1 MHLFWDSILEA
12 IRLLGS
18 LNAYVFQVI
27 GLSLEVSGSA
37 VLIGLIIGIPL
48 GLWLGLSKFRGRSAL
63 VALVNTGL
71 GLPPVVVGLFVLMML
86 SRRGPLGF
94 LGLLYSPPA
103 MVIAQVILATPYVA
117 AITMSAVASLPPEMR
132 LQALGLGASR
142 AQAVWS
148 VLKEARMG
156 VMTGVIAGF
165 GAVISEVGAV
175 MMVGGNIAT
184 TDGNKTRV
192 LTTAIVQESRMGHFG
207 VALALG
213 LILLALAFSAMF
225 FLTRFQESMPGAR
238 MSGTRWKGAK
248 S

>member
-1 MHLFWDSILEA
+1 MQLFWDSILEA
-12 IRLLGS
+12 FRLLGS
-18 LNAYVFQVI
+18 LNSYVFQVI

-37 VLIGLIIGIPL
+37 VLIGLVIGIPF
-48 GLWLGLSKFRGRSAL
+48 GLWLGLSTFRGRSVV
-63 VALVNTGL
+63 VALLNTGL
-71 GLPPVVVGLFVLMML
+71 GLPPTVVGLVVLMVL

-117 AITMSAVASLPPEMR
+117 AITMSAVAALPEEMR

-148 VLKEARMG
+148 VLKEARLG

-184 TDGNKTRV
+184 SEGNSTRV

-207 VALALG
+207 TAVALG
-213 LILLALAFSAMF
+213 MILLALAFSAMF
-225 FLTRFQESMPGAR
+225 FLTRLQESVPGAKN
-238 MSGTRWKGAK
+238 GARWKAVK